1 MDVNGSSHDFS
12 PPATPPNFFTTA
24 PPLSPPL
31 ARAALLNT
39 KSSSYTGDT
48 LDDDD
53 ARLATLFTD
62 EQQSTI
68 SQFKTL
74 FQQLTS
80 QQKQY
85 LLYEIVNCCDST
97 QLTYLNDVIAP
108 RLKIDFLK
116 ELPIEISLHV
126 LSFIDDPKTLARA
139 SCVSTFWNS
148 LLKDEATW
156 KLLCM
161 KHQYNRRRNSSI
173 SGGELLDPPS
183 RRLNFSYREYFKR
196 KYNIASAWAH
206 GGHVKV
212 VEDGFGDVLVTS
224 LQFDDK
230 YIVVGCDNHRIEV
243 FDTQTARKIRTLEG
257 HEGGVWALH
266 FKGGE
271 RHDPERV
278 LVSGACD
285 RDVRVWNL
293 DTGRLKHVLRGHTS
307 TVRCLKMRDK
317 RIVVTGSRD
326 ATVRVWDIQRGVML
340 HLLHGHQTSVRCLD
354 ISGDIV
360 ASGSYDST
368 ARLWDLQTGRCLHV
382 LEGHYSQIYAI
393 AFDGHR
399 VVTGSLDSNI
409 RVWSPD
415 TGQCLATLHGH
426 TSLVGQLQL
435 SGNTLVSGGSDGCL
449 RMWDLQHYE
458 CVEQVSAHDNSVT
471 CLQFDDRRMISA
483 GNDGRIK
490 LWDMRQGQFIRQM
503 SQPSMTVW
511 AIQFN
516 DTRAVMLMRRT
527 RPDQPNHWQTIME
540 VHEFDISQHDDN
552 NTSSTLSQHN
562 NMPPY
567 SASFS
572 SLSSSSIMDTDEM
585 I

>member
-1 MDVNGSSHDFS
+1 MMVGFQICIHAASGTHALAALSLSLSLSLFQKHIAPHFFITHSPHDSFHISITYVLTPLFYVLFRGRAQQSHSFVFLVLFLLSHHSTTPHLSTPSRPLFMDVNGSSHDFS

-31 ARAALLNT
+31 ARAVLLNT
-39 KSSSYTGDT
+39 KSSYSGDDD
-48 LDDDD
+48 DDDD
-53 ARLATLFTD
+53 ATPLATCFTN

-68 SQFKTL
+68 TQFKTL

-116 ELPIEISLHV
+116 ELPIEISLYV
-126 LSFIDDPKTLARA
+126 LSFIEDPKTLARA

-183 RRLNFSYREYFKR
+183 HRLNFSYREYFKR
-196 KYNIASAWAH
+196 KYNIASAWTH

-224 LQFDDK
+224 LQFDEK
-230 YIVVGCDNHRIEV
+230 YIVVGCHTHRIEV

-285 RDVRVWNL
+285 RYGL
-293 DTGRLKHVLRGHTS
+293 YL
-307 TVRCLKMRDK
+307 
-317 RIVVTGSRD
+317 
-326 ATVRVWDIQRGVML
+326 
-340 HLLHGHQTSVRCLD
+340 
-354 ISGDIV
+354 
-360 ASGSYDST
+360 
-368 ARLWDLQTGRCLHV
+368 
-382 LEGHYSQIYAI
+382 
-393 AFDGHR
+393 
-399 VVTGSLDSNI
+399 
-409 RVWSPD
+409 
-415 TGQCLATLHGH
+415 
-426 TSLVGQLQL
+426 
-435 SGNTLVSGGSDGCL
+435 
-449 RMWDLQHYE
+449 
-458 CVEQVSAHDNSVT
+458 
-471 CLQFDDRRMISA
+471 
-483 GNDGRIK
+483 
-490 LWDMRQGQFIRQM
+490 
-503 SQPSMTVW
+503 
-511 AIQFN
+511 
-516 DTRAVMLMRRT
+516 
-527 RPDQPNHWQTIME
+527 
-540 VHEFDISQHDDN
+540 
-552 NTSSTLSQHN
+552 
-562 NMPPY
+562 
-567 SASFS
+567 
-572 SLSSSSIMDTDEM
+572 
-585 I
+585 